1 MASLPLTHFEIDGL
15 SNPQELKTAIRS
27 LFGDT
32 SLVDDIEAYIDS
44 GYASEM
50 QNMNPIKY
58 DAKEYVDE
66 QLARLEKQNPNLV
79 GAWNE
84 FQRRALAAFVKAKR
98 LSKDRRRQLFDGVI
112 EQVWDKLC
120 TNRNIQKSF

>member
-1 MASLPLTHFEIDGL
+1 MTHRWLITG
-15 SNPQELKTAIRS
+15 
-27 LFGDT
+27 GG
-32 SLVDDIEAYIDS
+32 YIDS

-79 GAWNE
+79 GA
-84 FQRRALAAFVKAKR
+84 
-98 LSKDRRRQLFDGVI
+98 
-112 EQVWDKLC
+112 
-120 TNRNIQKSF
+120 